1 MYSSSDTASK
11 DASPPRFQPLAICGM
26 STRLP
31 GGISS
36 PEDLWEF
43 LLNKGDACARIP
55 PSRWATHGP
64 QGNSPGQDAE
74 STDMPDTPHWKTHSY
89 MLNDV
94 DIGAFDAGLFSM
106 TRAELGMV
114 DPQQRLLLEITRE
127 CLESAGEMQWR
138 GKDIGVY
145 IGSLGEDWNDV
156 QYHDRH
162 DLHTYK
168 LTGTG
173 DFVLSNRISYE
184 YDLRGP
190 SLTVRTACSSSLYGL
205 DLACQ
210 AIHTG
215 QASSAL
221 VGGVNLMTNPAK
233 TETMVHFGVLSK
245 GVSSKSFDADAD
257 GYARGEAVSM
267 IYIKKLEDAIR
278 DGNPIRAVIRSAVS
292 NADGKT
298 SGLTK
303 PSGAIHESLI
313 RSAYR
318 AAGLESEIGR
328 TGFFECHATGTSSGD
343 PQEAGAVGRIF
354 KAHGGIYMGSIKPN
368 LGHAEGAS
376 GLSSLMKCVMALEHK
391 TIPPNIKLNKPNP
404 NIPFKRA
411 GLRVPLDAVP
421 WPQDRSERTSIN
433 SFGVGGANSH
443 VILESAASF
452 GVPSSASATSN
463 GVHPTSNG
471 VHPTSNGVHPTSNE
485 IHPTPNGIHPT
496 PNGIHPTPNGIH
508 PISNGVHPTTNGH
521 SATNGHVTIN
531 GEDAP
536 ANGGSTI
543 TNGAGTIGKNAQT
556 KPSRLIPFTAND
568 ADSARQGAVKLS
580 SFLASHSDQLDDA
593 AYTIGMRRQ
602 HFPYRSFTVVNKEDA
617 VGQVTFSAP
626 IRASPL
632 QRTVVFVFTGQGSQ
646 WPTMGSALLSDY
658 HTAMEDVLRMDKALA
673 SLGQD
678 VAPTWTL
685 AEQLRLPKES
695 SQVYK
700 ADFSQPLCTAIQ
712 IIIVNLLRSWGIQ
725 CAAVIG
731 HSSGEIAA
739 AYAAGA
745 LSMDEAII
753 CAYLRGRATT
763 KYRTKMPQ
771 GRGGMAAVGLGSTQV
786 QKYLTD
792 GVVIACE
799 NSPLSTTISG
809 DDDKLTEVLD
819 AIKKDQPEV
828 FARRLAVDMAY
839 HSHHMKLIGSDYEK
853 DLAPHIQSKWPLV
866 KFLSTVTNEV
876 IEVDGALGA
885 AYWRSNLE
893 SPVLF
898 NTGLKTLL
906 QQTGGNTVLIEIG
919 PHSALSGP
927 IRQILNETYNKS
939 PPLYVPTL
947 IRSENES
954 KALLTTAGQLFCQG
968 QRLRFD
974 AINPIGHVLPTL
986 PTYPWNHGTSYW
998 YESRVSREYRG
1009 RHFAHHPIIGSR
1021 VAEASSLEPLWRNWL
1036 RIEDIEW
1043 CQDHRIGSDVVFPG
1057 TGYLAMAGEA
1067 LRQLCPEAQ
1076 DISFRQVTILSALV
1090 LGGTE
1095 ATETLLS
1102 MCRHKVTNHL
1112 DSAWWEFSISS
1123 YNETSQLWAKHA
1135 FGQVRDGR
1143 SESDDGRDQ
1152 KIVHLPH
1159 EVDARY
1165 WYNTM
1170 RSVGQNYGTRFQRLD
1185 RISTHLLDNEAVADL
1200 KPDETDPNYLFLHPA
1215 TSDACMQLFSAAMA
1229 HGQARSLH
1237 VKAVPTYIGEAY
1249 FKRTSAHNGSK
1260 ITVGASINNQIP
1272 GSPMVGT
1279 CVAVDAANAVVLRLK
1294 DVKLT
1299 PLDEGE
1305 NDATSQQQQQQQVP
1319 NGSQDPHAGARLR
1332 WRPDFDFQDAAQL
1345 IRSQSSSDGMVVR
1358 KQAYYLLQ
1366 KLLLLCCVTAQDQYG
1381 QIQPSKPYLAEFQK
1395 WMTQQA
1401 TQVRD
1406 ASAQNGDGDDDVVYP
1421 LVKRRESQEFLGL
1434 NQEQRATLIKELVE
1448 DLRETEYGH
1457 VGKLIH
1463 RVYLG
1468 LGDLLNGHRDG
1479 LEILRQEEKEQDVDA
1494 DRDEGEE
1501 EEDPLTNIYNI
1512 SNQGW
1517 NYAPF
1522 LELLSHRT
1530 PHLRIL
1536 EIGAGTGGTT
1546 DLILRQLDRGVG
1558 ENSMSTAFYSYTYT
1572 DVSAGFF
1579 PAAMR
1584 RFPRHRYPNI
1594 RFQTLDISS
1603 DPETQG
1609 FAPAS
1614 FDLIVAA
1621 NVLHATPELG
1631 RTLAHVRKLLRPDGR
1646 LLLQEISMEARW
1658 VNLIMGVLPGWW
1670 LGGEDGRKEE
1680 PYVAPAR
1687 WAEEL
1692 RKAGFSSP
1700 SVVLDVDEEPFQAN
1714 ATIVAAPAES
1724 APLHANPDLT
1734 SAVSLLCRQPDSGV
1748 AKAASDALKKLGF
1761 HEVDIIGLS
1770 DTPRGTTVI
1779 SILDIEEEKKAFIRD
1794 DTPAEEYRQVQDF
1807 ISTKIPPP
1815 EAGGCLLWLTRPSQM
1830 HCTDPQ
1836 YAAIVGLLR
1845 VVRNETGLA
1854 LCTLE
1859 MEEEEGDSGTFWKS
1873 VVDVY
1878 HKILRTRS
1886 STQPQDGMAS
1896 PDCEF
1901 AYRRGSLYLPRFHWV
1916 SVSDELVATELQ
1928 TPDKLAGNA
1937 NGHLREQEQQRT
1949 YKRLETS
1956 KRGSLESL
1964 HWTENR
1970 LPLPSELASDE
1981 VIISIRAVGL
1991 NFKDTLT
1998 AMGLIPSVAK
2008 AGDGFGV
2015 ECSGVVLAAGPIA
2028 SDTFHVGDR
2037 VMAVSRNAYAT
2048 ATVVRATNCV
2058 RIPDE
2063 LSFEDAATMPC
2074 VYPTAIH
2081 AIVNLARLE
2090 RGQTIL
2096 IHSACGAVGLAAMHV
2111 CLNVV
2116 GVPKSDIYATVSSPE
2131 KTEFLT
2137 STFGLSPSHIFQSRS
2152 AAFLPGVLRATE
2164 NRGLDLVLNSLSGPL
2179 LHASWSCVA
2188 EFGSMVE
2195 LGKRDFL
2202 DGGRL
2207 EMAPFEG
2214 NRTFYGLELVPIIEQ
2229 RPALFRKLL
2238 TEQTMRWHKEGL
2250 LPPIGPVARFE
2261 ADEVVSALR
2270 KMQGGNHIGKL
2281 VVRMWDDGRADHD
2294 GLVISS
2300 ESRTRTTA
2308 SGGGKHL
2315 FRENVTYLLVGGLG
2329 GLGRSIAFWM
2339 VQNGARHFVFL
2350 SRSGGAKP
2358 EVTALVRSLQGAG
2371 CTVHVVAGSV
2381 TNPDDVSR
2389 AIGQAHLPVA
2399 GVLQLSMVL
2408 RDGLFANMPHEDWAA
2423 ATAPKIQG
2431 TWNLYHA
2438 LSASQQSLDFFV
2450 LFSSFAGVIGSRG
2463 QANYSAA
2470 NVFLDAFAQFGQS
2483 KGLPVAVLDVGSVAD
2498 VGFVAEQPDLLEF
2511 FKTTS
2516 HHILREQHVLDAL
2529 ELAVR
2534 QQQSFQK
2541 PLAEDTAAH
2550 AIEDES
2556 FVSNAQLVLALRSTM
2571 PLSMPNNRNVWTRD
2585 PRMSLYRNLEAAATD
2600 HHDDGA
2606 NSDKKEEG
2614 EDAAVRKLLNTIE
2627 TNPSVLTDDET
2638 FILGLA
2644 RSITIAVYSF
2654 MMKPYI
2660 EDEVDMKVE
2669 LTALGFDSLV
2679 AIELRN
2685 WLRQRLK
2692 LEVTVLEIMRSG
2704 SLIGLARF
2712 GARKWSSA
2720 ATK

>member
-1 MYSSSDTASK
+1 MSSSSDTASN
-11 DASPPRFQPLAICGM
+11 DASLPRFKPLAICGM

-36 PEDLWEF
+36 PEELWEF

-64 QGNSPGQDAE
+64 QGNSPGQDAQT
-74 STDMPDTPHWKTHSY
+74 TDMPDTPHWETHSY

-127 CLESAGEMQWR
+127 CLESAGEMHWR

-145 IGSLGEDWNDV
+145 VGSLGEDWNDV

-168 LTGTG
+168 LTGSG

-257 GYARGEAVSM
+257 GYARGEGVSM
-267 IYIKKLEDAIR
+267 IYIKKLEDAVR

-318 AAGLESEIGR
+318 AAGLDREIGR

-343 PQEAGAVGRIF
+343 PQEAGAVGRVF

-376 GLSSLMKCVMALEHK
+376 GLSSLMKCVMALENK

-404 NIPFKRA
+404 NIPFKKA
-411 GLRVPLDAVP
+411 GLRVPLDALP
-421 WPQDRSERTSIN
+421 WPEDRCERVSIN
-433 SFGVGGANSH
+433 SFGVGGSNSH
-443 VILESAASF
+443 VIIESAASF
-452 GVPSSASATSN
+452 GVSPSASTTSN
-463 GVHPTSNG
+463 GVHPVTNGHPITNG
-471 VHPTSNGVHPTSNE
+471 VDAHTNRQDSAT
-485 IHPTPNGIHPT
+485 
-496 PNGIHPTPNGIH
+496 
-508 PISNGVHPTTNGH
+508 NGVHPTTNGTNGAH
-521 SATNGHVTIN
+521 AATNGEDTPITN
-531 GEDAP
+531 GEDTP
-536 ANGGSTI
+536 
-543 TNGAGTIGKNAQT
+543 TNGELSVTNGVKTATEKVQT
-556 KPSRLIPFTAND
+556 TASRLVPFTAND
-568 ADSARQGAVKLS
+568 TDSARQGAMKLG
-580 SFLASHSDQLDDA
+580 SFLASHPDQLDDA

-602 HFPYRSFTVVNKEDA
+602 HFPYRSFTVISKADVAD
-617 VGQVTFSAP
+617 QVTFSAP
-626 IRASPL
+626 VRASSI

-658 HTAMEDVLRMDKALA
+658 ETAMEDVLRMDKALA
-673 SLGQD
+673 TLGQD
-678 VAPTWTL
+678 VAPTWNL
-685 AEQLRLPKES
+685 AEQLRLPKER

-753 CAYLRGRATT
+753 CAYLRGRATI
-763 KYRTKMPQ
+763 KYRAKMPQ
-771 GRGGMAAVGLGSTQV
+771 GGGGMAAIGLGSAQV
-786 QKYLTD
+786 QNYLAD
-792 GVVIACE
+792 GVVVACE

-809 DDDKLTEVLD
+809 DSEKLTEVLD

-866 KFLSTVTNEV
+866 KFLSTVTNGV
-876 IEVDGALGA
+876 IDVDGALGA
-885 AYWRSNLE
+885 SYWRSNLE

-898 NTGLKTLL
+898 NTGLKALL
-906 QQTGGNTVLIEIG
+906 QQTGSNTVLIEIG

-927 IRQILNETYNKS
+927 IRQIISETYSKS

-968 QRLRFD
+968 QRLSFD
-974 AINPIGHVLPTL
+974 AINPVGRVLPTL

-1021 VAEASSLEPLWRNWL
+1021 VVEASSLEPLWRNWL
-1036 RIEDIEW
+1036 RIEDIDW
-1043 CQDHRIGSDVVFPG
+1043 CQDHKIGSDVVFPG
-1057 TGYLAMAGEA
+1057 TGYLAMASEA

-1076 DISFRQVTILSALV
+1076 DVSFRHVTIISALV
-1090 LGGTE
+1090 LGGD

-1102 MCRHKVTNHL
+1102 MRRHKVTSLL
-1112 DSAWWEFSISS
+1112 DSTWWEFSISS
-1123 YNETSQLWAKHA
+1123 YNETSQLWTKHA

-1152 KIVHLPH
+1152 EVVHLPH
-1159 EVDARY
+1159 QVDAGY

-1185 RISTHLLDNEAVADL
+1185 RISTHLLENEAVADL
-1200 KPDETDPNYLFLHPA
+1200 KPDEADPNYLFFHPA
-1215 TSDACMQLFSAAMA
+1215 TSDSCMQLFSAAMA
-1229 HGQARSLH
+1229 HGQGRSLH

-1249 FKRTSAHNGSK
+1249 FKRTSARNGSK
-1260 ITVGASINNQIP
+1260 ITVGASINNHIP

-1279 CVAVDAANAVVLRLK
+1279 CVGVDATNAVVLRLK

-1299 PLDEGE
+1299 PLDEG
-1305 NDATSQQQQQQQVP
+1305 DTGATGQQEQIP
-1319 NGSQDPHAGARLR
+1319 NGNQDPHASARLR
-1332 WRPDFDFQDAAQL
+1332 WRPDFDFQDASQL
-1345 IRSQSSSDGMVVR
+1345 IRSQSSSDNMVVR
-1358 KQAYYLLQ
+1358 KHAYSLLQ
-1366 KLLLLCCVTAQDQYG
+1366 KLLLLCCITAQDQYG

-1401 TQVRD
+1401 TRVSD
-1406 ASAQNGDGDDDVVYP
+1406 ACAQIVEKDDDVVYP
-1421 LVKRRESQEFLGL
+1421 LVKRHESRELLSLSQK
-1434 NQEQRATLIKELVE
+1434 QRAARIEELVGN
-1448 DLRETEYGH
+1448 LRGTEYGH

-1468 LGDLLNGHRDG
+1468 LEDLLGGRRDG
-1479 LEILRQEEKEQDVDA
+1479 LEILRQEE
-1494 DRDEGEE
+1494 DRTKTGHDGDEE
-1501 EEDPLTNIYNI
+1501 EEDPLTSIYNI

-1522 LELLSHRT
+1522 LELLGHRT

-1546 DLILRQLDRGVG
+1546 DLILRQLDGRLA
-1558 ENSMSTAFYSYTYT
+1558 ENGTSTAFYSYTYT

-1584 RFPRHRYPNI
+1584 RFPHHRYPNI

-1631 RTLAHVRKLLRPDGR
+1631 RTLANVRKLLRPDGR

-1680 PYVAPAR
+1680 PYVTPAR

-1692 RKAGFSSP
+1692 RKVGFSNP
-1700 SVVLDVDEEPFQAN
+1700 SIVLDVNEEPFQAN

-1724 APLHANPDLT
+1724 
-1734 SAVSLLCRQPDSGV
+1734 SALQAIPNSPSPVSLVCRQPDSDV
-1748 AKAASDALKKLGF
+1748 AKRASSALQKLGL
-1761 HEVDIIGLS
+1761 HEVETIGLS
-1770 DTPRGTTVI
+1770 DTPRGTTVV

-1794 DTPAEEYRQVQDF
+1794 DTPAEEYTQLRDF
-1807 ISTKIPPP
+1807 VSTKIPPP
-1815 EAGGCLLWLTRPSQM
+1815 EAGGSLLWLTRPSQM

-1859 MEEEEGDSGTFWKS
+1859 IEEEGDVDAFWKS

-1878 HKILRTRS
+1878 HKILRARS
-1886 STQPQDGMAS
+1886 SAQPQDEMAS

-1901 AYRRGSLYLPRFHWV
+1901 AYRQGNIYLPRFHWV
-1916 SVSDELVATELQ
+1916 SVYDELATTKLQ
-1928 TPDKLAGNA
+1928 SPNKPVNTGAG
-1937 NGHLREQEQQRT
+1937 HQEQQQT
-1949 YKRLETS
+1949 YKRLEIG

-1970 LPLPSELASDE
+1970 LPLPSELAPDE

-1998 AMGLIPSVAK
+1998 AMGLIPSIAH

-2015 ECSGVVLAAGPIA
+2015 ECSGVVLGVGSLA
-2028 SDTFHVGDR
+2028 SETFQVGDR
-2037 VMAVSRNAYAT
+2037 VTAVSRNAYAT

-2081 AIVNLARLE
+2081 GIINLARLE
-2090 RGQTIL
+2090 KDHTVL
-2096 IHSACGAVGLAAMHV
+2096 IHSACGAVGLAAMYI

-2116 GVPKSDIYATVSSPE
+2116 GVPISNIYATVSSPE

-2137 STFGLSPSHIFQSRS
+2137 STFGLSPSHIFHSRS

-2164 NRGLDLVLNSLSGPL
+2164 NRGVDLVLNSLSGPL

-2202 DGGRL
+2202 DGGKL

-2229 RPALFRKLL
+2229 RTALFRKLL
-2238 TEQTMRWHKEGL
+2238 TDQMMKWHKEGL
-2250 LPPIGPVARFE
+2250 LPPIGPVTRFE
-2261 ADEVVSALR
+2261 ADEVVSAIR
-2270 KMQGGNHIGKL
+2270 KMQSGNHIGKL
-2281 VVRMWDDGRADHD
+2281 VVRVSEDGRGDHD
-2294 GLVISS
+2294 GLVVSS
-2300 ESRTRTTA
+2300 GSRTTTTA
-2308 SGGGKHL
+2308 SGERKRL
-2315 FRENVTYLLVGGLG
+2315 FRDNITYLLIGGLG
-2329 GLGRSIAFWM
+2329 GLGRSIALWM
-2339 VQNGARHFVFL
+2339 AQNGARHFVFL
-2350 SRSGGAKP
+2350 SRSGGGKP
-2358 EVTALVRSLQGAG
+2358 EVVALVRSLEGAG

-2381 TNPDDVSR
+2381 TNLGDVSR
-2389 AIGQAHLPVA
+2389 ALAQAPLPVA

-2408 RDGLFANMPHEDWAA
+2408 RDGLFANMPHEDWVA
-2423 ATAPKIQG
+2423 ATAPKMKG

-2470 NVFLDAFAQFGQS
+2470 NVFLDSFTQYGRSQ
-2483 KGLPVAVLDVGSVAD
+2483 GLPVAVLDVGSVAD

-2516 HHILREQHVLDAL
+2516 HHVLREQHVLDAL

-2534 QQQSFQK
+2534 QQQSFEK
-2541 PLAEDTAAH
+2541 PLANGVAPH
-2550 AIEDES
+2550 PIEDERFES
-2556 FVSNAQLVLALRSTM
+2556 HAQLVMALRSTM
-2571 PLSMPNNRNVWTRD
+2571 PLSMPNNRNVWIRD
-2585 PRMSLYRNLEAAATD
+2585 PRMSLYRNLEAAVAD
-2600 HHDDGA
+2600 HDDNGA
-2606 NSDKKEEG
+2606 NSDEKEEG
-2614 EDAAVRKLLNTIE
+2614 EDAAVRKLLSTIE
-2627 TNPSVLTDDET
+2627 TSPSVLNDDET
-2638 FILGLA
+2638 FIHSLA

-2660 EDEVDMKVE
+2660 EDEVDLKAE

-2704 SLIGLARF
+2704 TLIGLAKF

-2720 ATK
+2720 ALAK

>member
-1 MYSSSDTASK
+1 
-11 DASPPRFQPLAICGM
+11 
-26 STRLP
+26 
-31 GGISS
+31 
-36 PEDLWEF
+36 
-43 LLNKGDACARIP
+43 
-55 PSRWATHGP
+55 
-64 QGNSPGQDAE
+64 
-74 STDMPDTPHWKTHSY
+74 
-89 MLNDV
+89 
-94 DIGAFDAGLFSM
+94 
-106 TRAELGMV
+106 
-114 DPQQRLLLEITRE
+114 
-127 CLESAGEMQWR
+127 
-138 GKDIGVY
+138 
-145 IGSLGEDWNDV
+145 
-156 QYHDRH
+156 
-162 DLHTYK
+162 
-168 LTGTG
+168 
-173 DFVLSNRISYE
+173 
-184 YDLRGP
+184 
-190 SLTVRTACSSSLYGL
+190 
-205 DLACQ
+205 
-210 AIHTG
+210 
-215 QASSAL
+215 
-221 VGGVNLMTNPAK
+221 
-233 TETMVHFGVLSK
+233 
-245 GVSSKSFDADAD
+245 
-257 GYARGEAVSM
+257 
-267 IYIKKLEDAIR
+267 
-278 DGNPIRAVIRSAVS
+278 
-292 NADGKT
+292 
-298 SGLTK
+298 
-303 PSGAIHESLI
+303 
-313 RSAYR
+313 
-318 AAGLESEIGR
+318 
-328 TGFFECHATGTSSGD
+328 
-343 PQEAGAVGRIF
+343 
-354 KAHGGIYMGSIKPN
+354 
-368 LGHAEGAS
+368 
-376 GLSSLMKCVMALEHK
+376 
-391 TIPPNIKLNKPNP
+391 
-404 NIPFKRA
+404 
-411 GLRVPLDAVP
+411 
-421 WPQDRSERTSIN
+421 
-433 SFGVGGANSH
+433 
-443 VILESAASF
+443 
-452 GVPSSASATSN
+452 
-463 GVHPTSNG
+463 
-471 VHPTSNGVHPTSNE
+471 
-485 IHPTPNGIHPT
+485 
-496 PNGIHPTPNGIH
+496 
-508 PISNGVHPTTNGH
+508 
-521 SATNGHVTIN
+521 
-531 GEDAP
+531 
-536 ANGGSTI
+536 
-543 TNGAGTIGKNAQT
+543 
-556 KPSRLIPFTAND
+556 
-568 ADSARQGAVKLS
+568 
-580 SFLASHSDQLDDA
+580 
-593 AYTIGMRRQ
+593 
-602 HFPYRSFTVVNKEDA
+602 
-617 VGQVTFSAP
+617 
-626 IRASPL
+626 
-632 QRTVVFVFTGQGSQ
+632 
-646 WPTMGSALLSDY
+646 
-658 HTAMEDVLRMDKALA
+658 
-673 SLGQD
+673 
-678 VAPTWTL
+678 
-685 AEQLRLPKES
+685 
-695 SQVYK
+695 
-700 ADFSQPLCTAIQ
+700 
-712 IIIVNLLRSWGIQ
+712 
-725 CAAVIG
+725 
-731 HSSGEIAA
+731 
-739 AYAAGA
+739 
-745 LSMDEAII
+745 
-753 CAYLRGRATT
+753 
-763 KYRTKMPQ
+763 
-771 GRGGMAAVGLGSTQV
+771 
-786 QKYLTD
+786 
-792 GVVIACE
+792 
-799 NSPLSTTISG
+799 
-809 DDDKLTEVLD
+809 
-819 AIKKDQPEV
+819 
-828 FARRLAVDMAY
+828 
-839 HSHHMKLIGSDYEK
+839 MKLIGSDYEK

-876 IEVDGALGA
+876 IDVDGALGA

-906 QQTGGNTVLIEIG
+906 QQTGGNTALIEIG

-927 IRQILNETYNKS
+927 IRQILSESYNKS
-939 PPLYVPTL
+939 PPLYIPTL
-947 IRSENES
+947 VRSENES
-954 KALLTTAGQLFCQG
+954 KALLTTAGHLFCHG

-974 AINPIGHVLPTL
+974 SINPIGHVLPTL
-986 PTYPWNHGTSYW
+986 PTYPWNHSTSYW
-998 YESRVSREYRG
+998 YESRVSREYRS
-1009 RHFAHHPIIGSR
+1009 RRFAHHPIIGGR

-1102 MCRHKVTNHL
+1102 MRRHKVTNLL

-1123 YNETSQLWAKHA
+1123 FNETSQLWNKHA
-1135 FGQVRDGR
+1135 FGQVRDGK
-1143 SESDDGRDQ
+1143 SERDDGRDQ
-1152 KIVHLPH
+1152 TIVHLPH
-1159 EVDARY
+1159 EVDSGY

-1170 RSVGQNYGTRFQRLD
+1170 RSVGQNYGPRFQRLS
-1185 RISTHLLDNEAVADL
+1185 RISTHLLNNEAVADL

-1249 FKRTSAHNGSK
+1249 FKKTSAHNGSR
-1260 ITVGASINNQIP
+1260 ITVGASINSQIP

-1279 CVAVDAANAVVLRLK
+1279 CVAVDGANAVVLRLK

-1299 PLDEGE
+1299 PLDEGD
-1305 NDATSQQQQQQQVP
+1305 NDAITQQQQQRQVP

-1332 WRPDFDFQDAAQL
+1332 WRPDFDFQDASQL
-1345 IRSQSSSDGMVVR
+1345 IRSQSSPDGMVVR
-1358 KQAYYLLQ
+1358 KQAYTLLQ
-1366 KLLLLCCVTAQDQYG
+1366 RLLLLCCLTAQDQYG

-1401 TQVRD
+1401 TQARNACV
-1406 ASAQNGDGDDDVVYP
+1406 QVGDRDDDIVYP
-1421 LVKRRESQEFLGL
+1421 LVKRRESEEFLGL
-1434 NQEQRATLIKELVE
+1434 NREQRATLIKELIE
-1448 DLRETEYGH
+1448 NLRETEYGH

-1468 LGDLLNGHRDG
+1468 LGDLLNGRRDG
-1479 LEILRQEEKEQDVDA
+1479 LEILRREEKEQDI

-1501 EEDPLTNIYNI
+1501 EEDPLTSIYNI

-1546 DLILRQLDRGVG
+1546 DLILRQLDSSVG

-1594 RFQTLDISS
+1594 RFQTLDITS

-1631 RTLAHVRKLLRPDGR
+1631 RTLANVRKLLRPDGR

-1692 RKAGFSSP
+1692 QKVGFSYP
-1700 SVVLDVDEEPFQAN
+1700 SFVLDIDEEPFQAN
-1714 ATIVAAPAES
+1714 ATIVAAPAEPTTS
-1724 APLHANPDLT
+1724 HANGDLT
-1734 SAVSLLCRQPDSGV
+1734 FPVSLLCQQPDGDV
-1748 AKAASDALKKLGF
+1748 AKRASDALEKLGL
-1761 HEVDIIGLS
+1761 HVDNIGLS
-1770 DTPRGTTVI
+1770 DTPRASTVI

-1794 DTPAEEYRQVQDF
+1794 DTPAEEYSQVRDF
-1807 ISTKIPPP
+1807 ISTKIPPQ

-1859 MEEEEGDSGTFWKS
+1859 MEEEEDSDATWKS

-1878 HKILRTRS
+1878 HKILRTRR
-1886 STQPQDGMAS
+1886 STQPQDDMAS

-1901 AYRRGSLYLPRFHWV
+1901 AYRRGNLYLPRFHWI
-1916 SVSDELVATELQ
+1916 SVSDELVAADLE
-1928 TPDKLAGNA
+1928 TPNKPAGNVDE
-1937 NGHLREQEQQRT
+1937 HIQEQEQQRT
-1949 YKRLETS
+1949 YKRLEIG

-1998 AMGLIPSVAK
+1998 AMGMIPSIAK

-2015 ECSGVVLAAGPIA
+2015 ECSGVVLAAGPLA
-2028 SDTFHVGDR
+2028 SETFSVGDR

-2048 ATVVRATNCV
+2048 ATVVRVTNCV

-2081 AIVNLARLE
+2081 AIINLARLE
-2090 RGQTIL
+2090 KGQTVL
-2096 IHSACGAVGLAAMHV
+2096 IHSACGAVGLAAMYI

-2116 GVPKSDIYATVSSPE
+2116 GVPISDIYATVSSPE

-2137 STFGLSPSHIFQSRS
+2137 STFGLSPSHIFHSRS
-2152 AAFLPGVLRATE
+2152 ATFLPGVLRATD
-2164 NRGLDLVLNSLSGPL
+2164 NRGVDLVLNSLSGPL

-2229 RPALFRKLL
+2229 RTALFRKLL
-2238 TEQTMRWHKEGL
+2238 TDQMMGWHKEGL
-2250 LPPIGPVARFE
+2250 LPPIGPVTRFE
-2261 ADEVVSALR
+2261 AGEVVSAIR
-2270 KMQGGNHIGKL
+2270 KMQTGNHIGKL
-2281 VVRMWDDGRADHD
+2281 VVRMSDDGSGDH
-2294 GLVISS
+2294 GELVTSS
-2300 ESRTRTTA
+2300 GSRTSTTA
-2308 SGGGKHL
+2308 SGEGKQL
-2315 FRENVTYLLVGGLG
+2315 FRENATYLLVGGLG
-2329 GLGRSIAFWM
+2329 GLGRSIALWM
-2339 VQNGARHFVFL
+2339 TQNGARHFVFL

-2371 CTVHVVAGSV
+2371 CTVEVVAGSV
-2381 TNPDDVSR
+2381 TNLDDVSR
-2389 AIGQAHLPVA
+2389 AFGQARLPVA

-2408 RDGLFANMPHEDWAA
+2408 RDGLFANMPHEDWVA
-2423 ATAPKIQG
+2423 ATAPKIKG

-2438 LSASQQSLDFFV
+2438 LSAAQQSLDFFV

-2470 NVFLDAFAQFGQS
+2470 NVFLDAFTQYGRSQ
-2483 KGLPVAVLDVGSVAD
+2483 GLPVAVLDVGSVAD

-2534 QQQSFQK
+2534 QQQGFRK
-2541 PLAEDTAAH
+2541 PLANGVAAH

-2556 FVSNAQLVLALRSTM
+2556 FVSDAQLVLALRSTI

-2600 HHDDGA
+2600 HDDDGA
-2606 NSDKKEEG
+2606 SKDKKEEG
-2614 EDAAVRKLLNTIE
+2614 EDAVVRKLLTTIE
-2627 TNPSVLTDDET
+2627 TNPSVLTDET
-2638 FILGLA
+2638 FIVSLA

-2720 ATK
+2720 VSK

>member
-1 MYSSSDTASK
+1 M
-11 DASPPRFQPLAICGM
+11 M
-26 STRLP
+26 
-31 GGISS
+31 
-36 PEDLWEF
+36 
-43 LLNKGDACARIP
+43 
-55 PSRWATHGP
+55 
-64 QGNSPGQDAE
+64 
-74 STDMPDTPHWKTHSY
+74 
-89 MLNDV
+89 
-94 DIGAFDAGLFSM
+94 
-106 TRAELGMV
+106 
-114 DPQQRLLLEITRE
+114 
-127 CLESAGEMQWR
+127 
-138 GKDIGVY
+138 
-145 IGSLGEDWNDV
+145 
-156 QYHDRH
+156 
-162 DLHTYK
+162 
-168 LTGTG
+168 
-173 DFVLSNRISYE
+173 
-184 YDLRGP
+184 
-190 SLTVRTACSSSLYGL
+190 
-205 DLACQ
+205 
-210 AIHTG
+210 
-215 QASSAL
+215 
-221 VGGVNLMTNPAK
+221 
-233 TETMVHFGVLSK
+233 HFGVLSK

-267 IYIKKLEDAIR
+267 IYVKKLEDAIR
-278 DGNPIRAVIRSAVS
+278 DGNPIRAVIRSA
-292 NADGKT
+292 T

-318 AAGLESEIGR
+318 AAGLQSEIGR

-376 GLSSLMKCVMALEHK
+376 GLSSLMKCVMALENR

-421 WPQDRSERTSIN
+421 WPQDRCERASIN
-433 SFGVGGANSH
+433 SFGVGGSNSH

-452 GVPSSASATSN
+452 GVPPSASTTSNGVHPTTNGVHPTTN

-471 VHPTSNGVHPTSNE
+471 VHPTANGHSTTNGVH
-485 IHPTPNGIHPT
+485 
-496 PNGIHPTPNGIH
+496 
-508 PISNGVHPTTNGH
+508 
-521 SATNGHVTIN
+521 ATIN
-531 GEDAP
+531 GEDTP
-536 ANGGSTI
+536 ADGGFAV
-543 TNGAGTIGKNAQT
+543 TNGARTVGKNIQT
-556 KPSRLIPFTAND
+556 KASRLVPFTAND
-568 ADSARQGAVKLS
+568 ADSARQGTVKLS
-580 SFLASHSDQLDDA
+580 SFLASHPDQLDDA

-602 HFPYRSFTVVNKEDA
+602 HFPYRSFAVMNKEDA
-617 VGQVTFSAP
+617 AGQVTFSAP
-626 IRASPL
+626 IRASPM

-658 HTAMEDVLRMDKALA
+658 QTAMEDVLRMDKALA

-685 AEQLRLPKES
+685 AEQLRLPKET

-712 IIIVNLLRSWGIQ
+712 IIIVNLLRNWGIE
-725 CAAVIG
+725 CTAVIG

-745 LSMDEAII
+745 LSMGEAII
-753 CAYLRGRATT
+753 CAYLRGRATV
-763 KYRTKMPQ
+763 KYRIKMPQ
-771 GRGGMAAVGLGSTQV
+771 GGGGMAAIGLGSKQV
-786 QKYLTD
+786 QKYLVD
-792 GVVIACE
+792 GVVVACE

-809 DDDKLTEVLD
+809 DNDKLTEVLD

-839 HSHHMKLIGSDYEK
+839 HSL
-853 DLAPHIQSKWPLV
+853 
-866 KFLSTVTNEV
+866 TNEV
-876 IEVDGALGA
+876 IDVDGALGA

-898 NTGLKTLL
+898 STGLKTLL

-954 KALLTTAGQLFCQG
+954 KALLTTAGQLFSQG

-974 AINPIGHVLPTL
+974 AINPIGRVLPTL
-986 PTYPWNHGTSYW
+986 PTYPWNHSTSYW

-1009 RHFAHHPIIGSR
+1009 RRFAHHPIIGSR

-1102 MCRHKVTNHL
+1102 MRRHKVTNLL

-1123 YNETSQLWAKHA
+1123 YNETSQLWNKHA

-1143 SESDDGRDQ
+1143 SEGDDGRDQ
-1152 KIVHLPH
+1152 TIVHVPH
-1159 EVDARY
+1159 EVESGY

-1170 RSVGQNYGTRFQRLD
+1170 RSVGQNYGPRFQRLD
-1185 RISTHLLDNEAVADL
+1185 RISAHLLDNEAVADL

-1249 FKRTSAHNGSK
+1249 FKKTSAHNGSK

-1299 PLDEGE
+1299 PLDEGD
-1305 NDATSQQQQQQQVP
+1305 NDAITQQQQQQQVP

-1332 WRPDFDFQDAAQL
+1332 WRPDFDFQDAGQL

-1358 KQAYYLLQ
+1358 KQAYTLLQ
-1366 KLLLLCCVTAQDQYG
+1366 KLLLLCCLTAQDQYG

-1406 ASAQNGDGDDDVVYP
+1406 ACVQVGDRDDDIVYP
-1421 LVKRRESQEFLGL
+1421 LVKRRESEEFLGL

-1448 DLRETEYGH
+1448 NLRETEYGH

-1468 LGDLLNGHRDG
+1468 LEDLLNGRRDG
-1479 LEILRQEEKEQDVDA
+1479 LEILRQEEKEQDVD
-1494 DRDEGEE
+1494 REGGEE
-1501 EEDPLTNIYNI
+1501 EEDPLTSIYNI

-1546 DLILRQLDRGVG
+1546 DLILRQLDRSMG

-1584 RFPRHRYPNI
+1584 RFPRNRYPNI
-1594 RFQTLDISS
+1594 RFQTLDITS

-1631 RTLAHVRKLLRPDGR
+1631 LTLAHVRKLLRPDGR

-1658 VNLIMGVLPGWW
+1658 VNLIMGILPGWW

-1692 RKAGFSSP
+1692 RKVGFSNTSI
-1700 SVVLDVDEEPFQAN
+1700 VLDVDEEPFQAN
-1714 ATIVAAPAES
+1714 ATIVAAPAEP
-1724 APLHANPDLT
+1724 AALHANGDLT
-1734 SAVSLLCRQPDSGV
+1734 SSVSLLCRQPDGDV
-1748 AKAASDALKKLGF
+1748 TKRASDALQKLGL
-1761 HEVDIIGLS
+1761 HKVETISLS

-1794 DTPAEEYRQVQDF
+1794 DTPAEEYNLVRDF

-1859 MEEEEGDSGTFWKS
+1859 MEEDEADSDASWKS

-1886 STQPQDGMAS
+1886 STQPQDDMAS

-1901 AYRRGSLYLPRFHWV
+1901 AYHRGSLYLPRFHWV
-1916 SVSDELVATELQ
+1916 SVSDELVTADLQ
-1928 TPDKLAGNA
+1928 TPNKPAGNV
-1937 NGHLREQEQQRT
+1937 NGHLLEPEQQRT
-1949 YKRLETS
+1949 YKRLE
-1956 KRGSLESL
+1956 
-1964 HWTENR
+1964 
-1970 LPLPSELASDE
+1970 
-1981 VIISIRAVGL
+1981 I
-1991 NFKDTLT
+1991 
-1998 AMGLIPSVAK
+1998 AMGLIPSIAK

-2015 ECSGVVLAAGPIA
+2015 ECSGVVLAVGSLA
-2028 SDTFHVGDR
+2028 SETFHVGDR
-2037 VMAVSRNAYAT
+2037 IMAVSRNAYAT

-2081 AIVNLARLE
+2081 AIINLARLE
-2090 RGQTIL
+2090 KGQTVL
-2096 IHSACGAVGLAAMHV
+2096 IHSACGAVGLAAMYV

-2116 GVPKSDIYATVSSPE
+2116 GVPISDIYATVSSPE

-2137 STFGLSPSHIFQSRS
+2137 STFGLSPSHIFHSRS

-2164 NRGLDLVLNSLSGPL
+2164 NRGVDLVLNSLSGPL

-2229 RPALFRKLL
+2229 RTSLFRKLL
-2238 TEQTMRWHKEGL
+2238 TDQMMRWHMEGL
-2250 LPPIGPVARFE
+2250 LPPIGPVTRFE
-2261 ADEVVSALR
+2261 AGEVVSAIR
-2270 KMQGGNHIGKL
+2270 KMQSGNHIGKL
-2281 VVRMWDDGRADHD
+2281 VVRMSDDGRGDH
-2294 GLVISS
+2294 GELVTSS
-2300 ESRTRTTA
+2300 GSSTSTTA
-2308 SGGGKHL
+2308 GREGKQL
-2315 FRENVTYLLVGGLG
+2315 FWENATYLLVGGLG
-2329 GLGRSIAFWM
+2329 GLGRSIALWM

-2371 CTVHVVAGSV
+2371 CTVQVVAGSV
-2381 TNPDDVSR
+2381 TNLDDVSR
-2389 AIGQAHLPVA
+2389 ALDQARLPVA

-2408 RDGLFANMPHEDWAA
+2408 RDGLFANMPHEDWVA

-2438 LSASQQSLDFFV
+2438 LSASQKPLDFFV

-2470 NVFLDAFAQFGQS
+2470 NVFLDAFTQYGRSQ
-2483 KGLPVAVLDVGSVAD
+2483 GMPVAVLDVGSVAD
-2498 VGFVAEQPDLLEF
+2498 VGFVAEQPDLLKF

-2534 QQQSFQK
+2534 QQQGFQK
-2541 PLAEDTAAH
+2541 PLANGVAAH

-2556 FVSNAQLVLALRSTM
+2556 FVSDAQLVLALRSTI

-2585 PRMSLYRNLEAAATD
+2585 PRMSLYRNLEAAAAD
-2600 HHDDGA
+2600 HDDDSA
-2606 NSDKKEEG
+2606 NNDKKEEG
-2614 EDAAVRKLLNTIE
+2614 EDAVVRKLLTTIE

-2638 FILGLA
+2638 FIFSLA

-2660 EDEVDMKVE
+2660 EDEVDMKAE

-2720 ATK
+2720 VSK